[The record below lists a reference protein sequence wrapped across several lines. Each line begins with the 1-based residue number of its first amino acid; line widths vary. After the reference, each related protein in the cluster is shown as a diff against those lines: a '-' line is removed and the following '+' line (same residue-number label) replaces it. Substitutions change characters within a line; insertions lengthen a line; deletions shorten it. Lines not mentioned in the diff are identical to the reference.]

1 MTITS
6 ATEAIARLLIV
17 PGMIELLAPAHHGGD
32 EKTGSTPVLRTIT
45 QWSPSLQ
52 RHVRLPFISGNSI
65 RGQLRRLAMQDMLH
79 RLGYEL
85 KSRTLY
91 YSLFS
96 GGVLASTQSD
106 EGVMDLELRRQ
117 IRSHL
122 PVVSLF
128 GCAIG
133 NQNLDGCLK
142 VENAMPICH
151 EYAPYLRPELQAD
164 PRANLPAATF
174 IDFSYFSRRD
184 DIHLQR
190 DEGEQAVQMLV
201 EYEVL
206 IPGTAFQH
214 AFALEWASELEASA
228 FHHILALWTERLHV
242 GARAATGH
250 GLARAIYDTSAL
262 PAPSVYR
269 AFLERHRDAICHF
282 LGELEERFP

>member
-65 RGQLRRLAMQDMLH
+65 RGQLRRLAMQDMLR

-96 GGVLASTQSD
+96 GGVLTSTEED
-106 EGVMDLELRRQ
+106 EGVLDLELRRQ
-117 IRSHL
+117 IRAHL

-151 EYAPYLRPELQAD
+151 EYAPYLRPELQSD
-164 PRANLPAATF
+164 PRASLPVATF

-201 EYEVL
+201 TFEVL

-214 AFALEWASELEASA
+214 GFALEWPSELEASA
-228 FHHILALWTERLHV
+228 FHHVLSLWGERLHV
-242 GARAATGH
+242 GGRAATGH
-250 GLARAIYDTSAL
+250 GLARAVYDTSSL
-262 PAPSVYR
+262 PSPEVYCR
-269 AFLERHRDAICHF
+269 FLQSERDKICHF
-282 LGELEERFP
+282 LSELETRFP